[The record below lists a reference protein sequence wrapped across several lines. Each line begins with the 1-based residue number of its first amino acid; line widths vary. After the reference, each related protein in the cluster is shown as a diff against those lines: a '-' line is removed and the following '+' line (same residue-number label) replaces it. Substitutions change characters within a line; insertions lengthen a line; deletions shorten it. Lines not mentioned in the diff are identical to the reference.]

1 MNAIFETRGLT
12 RTFGAVVAAKSI
24 NVSIN
29 QGEVVG
35 VIGSNG
41 AGKTT
46 FINMAT
52 GYLAPSS
59 GEILFKGQ
67 SILGRTPRENTRHG
81 ISRSFQVAQLFP
93 QLTVME
99 NMLIALVAAETST
112 PSFLKSLNNEERRSR
127 AEASL
132 ASFGVSH
139 YRNTIVSAV
148 PQGARK
154 LIDIAMALVSKPQML
169 LLDEPTSGVS
179 SDEKF
184 PLMDTVMAE
193 VRKHR
198 VTVLFVEHDM
208 EIIARYVTRII
219 ELFEGGRMNTALSI
233 RGLNVDIGRT
243 PILNNVDLTV
253 PAGHMVGLI
262 GRNGAGKTTLMRA
275 IMRLLT
281 AKSGEMTADGT
292 DLIRVA
298 PHDLARRGI
307 SYLPEDRRLIPA
319 LTVEEN
325 ILLPAW
331 ANAIPGTPKRLEWIY
346 GLMPEVEEFRNRRA
360 LQLSGG
366 QQKLVALARA
376 LMPGNKLLLLDEPFE
391 GVAPVLSRRLVEVI
405 AGLRKEGLSVVLSES
420 DAKHSADLVDLVF
433 NIERGVVTQG

>member
-1 MNAIFETRGLT
+1 
-12 RTFGAVVAAKSI
+12 
-24 NVSIN
+24 
-29 QGEVVG
+29 
-35 VIGSNG
+35 
-41 AGKTT
+41 
-46 FINMAT
+46 
-52 GYLAPSS
+52 
-59 GEILFKGQ
+59 
-67 SILGRTPRENTRHG
+67 
-81 ISRSFQVAQLFP
+81 
-93 QLTVME
+93 
-99 NMLIALVAAETST
+99 
-112 PSFLKSLNNEERRSR
+112 
-127 AEASL
+127 
-132 ASFGVSH
+132 
-139 YRNTIVSAV
+139 
-148 PQGARK
+148 
-154 LIDIAMALVSKPQML
+154 
-169 LLDEPTSGVS
+169 
-179 SDEKF
+179 
-184 PLMDTVMAE
+184 
-193 VRKHR
+193 
-198 VTVLFVEHDM
+198 
-208 EIIARYVTRII
+208 
-219 ELFEGGRMNTALSI
+219 MNTALSI

-281 AKSGEMTADGT
+281 AKSGAMTADGT

-331 ANAIPGTPKRLEWIY
+331 ANAIPGAPQRLEWIY
-346 GLMPEVEEFRNRRA
+346 GLMPEVGEFRNRRA